1 MLSTF
6 KPLCLCHL
14 KCWECTFTFY
24 LGNFNLTIGLKSSDG
39 STFTQA
45 LYLSTLLRFLCC
57 T

>member
-39 STFTQA
+39 STFTQV
-45 LYLSTLLRFLCC
+45 LNLVHF
-57 T
+57 